1 MRRRWRSWLRSGPSG
16 PEDGNPY
23 PRIPDIEV
31 DERDRSFVYNAAVL
45 LFYGHYWRQ
54 EPPVHLEDW
63 TGSPRDRAALSDHL
77 AVCAGRTTTE
87 PSPFRT
93 ISTAMSDFSAPT

>member
-1 MRRRWRSWLRSGPSG
+1 MDYGQPAYVDKDGHLRTKARVRWWHQGASTLAELAEVGAFRT
-16 PEDGNPY
+16 EDGNPY
-23 PRIPDIEV
+23 PRSPDIEV

-63 TGSPRDRAALSDHL
+63 T
-77 AVCAGRTTTE
+77 E
-87 PSPFRT
+87 Y
-93 ISTAMSDFSAPT
+93 TA